1 MILLGIG
8 IIIIAIVLFL
18 QKDEIKLP
26 AIVVTTE
33 KIAKIVKFVGFII
46 RYSNEK
52 QLDPILTC
60 SVIAIESG
68 GNPKAYRDEPHIND
82 GSIGL
87 MQIIFGTAK
96 SVGYSGTNVGLYD
109 PETNIKY
116 GTKYLSKC
124 YLSEK
129 GDVYNTFRA
138 YNGGTTWRKSS
149 AKALKMTET
158 HANKGIAVYNYLK
171 KEIKL

>member
-1 MILLGIG
+1 MILLGLG
-8 IIIIAIVLFL
+8 IIIIAIVLYL
-18 QKDEIKLP
+18 QKDDIKMP
-26 AIVVTTE
+26 AIVVSKE
-33 KIAKIVKFVGFII
+33 KIAKIVKFVGFILK
-46 RYSNEK
+46 YSNEK
-52 QLDPILTC
+52 QLDPILTF
-60 SVIAIESG
+60 SVIVIESA
-68 GNPKAYRDEPHIND
+68 GNPNAYREEPQIND
-82 GSIGL
+82 ASIGL
-87 MQIIFGTAK
+87 MQILFKTAK
-96 SVGYSGTNVGLYD
+96 SVGYGGESRGLFD

-129 GDVYNTFRA
+129 GDIYNTFRA
-138 YNGGTTWRKSS
+138 YNGGTAWRKSS

>member
-8 IIIIAIVLFL
+8 IIIIMIFVYL
-18 QKDEIKLP
+18 QKDEIKMP
-26 AIVVTTE
+26 AIKVTQE
-33 KIAKIVKFVGFII
+33 KIKKILKYVGFLL

-52 QLDPILTC
+52 QLDPILTFA
-60 SVIAIESG
+60 VIVIESG
-68 GNPKAYRDEPHIND
+68 GNEKAYREEPQIND
-82 GSIGL
+82 ASIGL
-87 MQIIFGTAK
+87 MQILFKTAK
-96 SVGYSGTNVGLYD
+96 SIGYGGTSQGLFD

-124 YLSEK
+124 FLAEN
-129 GDVYNTFRA
+129 GNIYNTFRA
-138 YNGGTTWRKSS
+138 YNGGTGWRKSS

-158 HANKGIAVYNYLK
+158 HANKGIAVYDYLK

>member
-87 MQIIFGTAK
+87 MQILFGTAK

-124 YLSEK
+124 FLAEN
-129 GDVYNTFRA
+129 GDIYNTFRA
-138 YNGGTTWRKSS
+138 YNGGTAWRRSS
-149 AKALKMTET
+149 AKTLKMTET